1 MSYKFFIPFFIFINL
16 FLNLEANE
24 KKVIIDRLIDVDNMT
39 FDFEQITNKKK
50 EIGTCV
56 LVFDNKLNCDYED
69 SMQKRILINGK
80 TLVVQQKRYNKI
92 YFYPISN
99 SPFVK
104 IFNKSNLV
112 DLIKK
117 ADYHLN
123 DNIELTYAG
132 KNKEKIIIFFKKNT
146 YQLIGWRVVDQLQ
159 NTINFSIKIKNVNR
173 KINPKIFKIPIL
185 IKE

>member
-99 SPFVK
+99 SLFIK
-104 IFNKSNLV
+104 IFNKDNLIN
-112 DLIKK
+112 LIR
-117 ADYHLN
+117 DSEYQL
-123 DNIELTYAG
+123 DNNIILTYVDD
-132 KNKEKIIIFFKKNT
+132 NKEKIIIFFRKDN
-146 YQLIGWRVVDQLQ
+146 YDILGWRVIDKLQ
-159 NTINFSIKIKNVNR
+159 NVINFSIKIKNVNR